1 MSKRVKSALL
11 AIALSIAH
19 AKYSLDLD
27 FLVVWVL
34 LDTYSHHIAASFA
47 PAIVPTKLAQSSL
60 GGFYSDLLVIRL
72 QRFDDDFFG

>member
-47 PAIVPTKLAQSSL
+47 PAIVPA
-60 GGFYSDLLVIRL
+60 
-72 QRFDDDFFG
+72 